1 MFIIILVINN
11 MNDKLTTVKKYIDR
25 HDFYSLLKHGAP
37 DDEFLPEA
45 VEISDL
51 ISADSTAEQIAAAV
65 ALVMQKNFGHS
76 AKPEQYL
83 GIAEEIKSEL

>member
-1 MFIIILVINN
+1 
-11 MNDKLTTVKKYIDR
+11 MNDKLTVVKKYIDK
-25 HDFYSLLKHGAP
+25 HDYYSLLKHGAP
-37 DDEFLPEA
+37 DDEYLSEA

-51 ISADSTAEQIAAAV
+51 ISAGNSAEQIAAAV

-83 GIAEEIKSEL
+83 EIAQEIKSEL